1 EALSVLAQAG
11 EGSVRDSLSALDQ
24 AIACC
29 GSTLD
34 AATVRTLL
42 GGFSLDSLYR
52 VTAALSASSGRAMLD
67 IVDELER
74 SGSNL
79 QHFSREVARYFRNL
93 LVARIGD
100 VRLIAASAQERARL
114 TEIAGGFSEE
124 DLTRYLQLSLDL
136 FGDLQESLQPRF
148 HLELG
153 LIR

>member
-1 EALSVLAQAG
+1 FRSVDFEALIERMDWICRQEGIAADQEALSVLAQAG

-29 GSTLD
+29 GATID

-52 VTAALSASSGRAMLD
+52 VTAALSASSARAMLD

-79 QHFSREVARYFRNL
+79 QHFSREVARYF
-93 LVARIGD
+93 
-100 VRLIAASAQERARL
+100 
-114 TEIAGGFSEE
+114 
-124 DLTRYLQLSLDL
+124 
-136 FGDLQESLQPRF
+136 
-148 HLELG
+148 
-153 LIR
+153 